1 MVKLVR
7 LATNDEG
14 VFTNSFGNNIILK
27 PQSKIALLNL
37 TFKITEQLYNIGID
51 ANTGFSN
58 QSLVFVDN
66 VGQTGPNIYNLQELN
81 NGSKEDFFN
90 IVEDGLKL
98 LLNDISNDGL
108 PAGDEL
114 NRLQVYSSW
123 KLENNTALVGFGTTQ
138 MTYKYAT
145 LCTVTGPTFLD
156 NTTPQGTKNKR
167 LFNFNENNMEVLST
181 YPATSV
187 TLATGITRDDP
198 GTEPK
203 YWGGAMEDISL
214 CDGTGIYMAR
224 IADYVDNGTG
234 SEDNGFGIGLT
245 VGDAELQSPA
255 GNPKNLEATM
265 DDDLRNFEIY
275 FNREGETY
283 TYIQDGAQGQGDMLD
298 SNVVAEQGSRTTYP
312 TLNDHDIMF
321 FRITADPGPPSEQ
334 KEGGGT
340 RGILV
345 AGVWNIV
352 AGVPTEHIIFSEP
365 VPHDDDKNYK
375 LYPYFY
381 IRGAKADVKIDSLAM
396 TPDPFL
402 ESNRNFVLTGK
413 NDYALFDNLVYNNQA
428 LARVCPYIDLFRF
441 TVDKQMQLTLHSDI
455 LRQLGFITLSNG
467 PSSSG
472 YVTLSRKIGKTLYD
486 GSGGQVV
493 FISEALSNGILSDNF
508 TVLSDTLQMES
519 YDASA
524 VGYNLGPTI
533 SQTLRLSGMAKA
545 GRRKN
550 ILMTI
555 PVNDNANGIVE
566 YDANTPIFIDMDNS
580 DTINIKNM
588 NFRVVDKFGKS
599 IKTGGGLA
607 IMTVLI
613 QNGDE

>member
-14 VFTNSFGNNIILK
+14 VFTNAFGNNIILK

-51 ANTGFSN
+51 TNTGFSN
-58 QSLVFVDN
+58 QSLVFYDN
-66 VGQTGPNIYNLQELN
+66 AGQTGPNIYNLPELN

-138 MTYKYAT
+138 ITYKYAS
-145 LCTVTGPTFLD
+145 LCTVAGPTFLD
-156 NTTPQGTKNKR
+156 NTTPQGTKNKQ
-167 LFNFNENNMEVLST
+167 LFNFNDFYMEVSPI
-181 YPATSV
+181 YPATSI
-187 TLATGITRDDP
+187 TLKSGIARDDP
-198 GTEPK
+198 GLPPN

-224 IADYVDNGTG
+224 IADYLDNGTG
-234 SEDNGFGIGLT
+234 SADNGFGIGLNL
-245 VGDAELQSPA
+245 GDAEFQSA
-255 GNPKNLEATM
+255 AANPENLEGTL
-265 DDDLRNFEIY
+265 DESLRVFEIY

-283 TYIQDGAQGQGDMLD
+283 TYIADGKGEADMVD
-298 SNVVAEQGSRTTYP
+298 SGVVAEQGSRTTYP

-340 RGILV
+340 RGMLV

-352 AGVPTEHIIFSEP
+352 AGVPTEHIFFSQA
-365 VPHDDDKNYK
+365 VPHDDNKNYK

-381 IRGAKADVKIDSLAM
+381 IRGAETDVKIDSLAM

-413 NDYALFDNLVYNNQA
+413 NDYALFDNMVYNNQT

-441 TVDKQMQLTLHSDI
+441 TIDKQMELVIHSDI
-455 LRQLGFITLSNG
+455 LRQLGFISLSNG

-493 FISEALSNGILSDNF
+493 FVSEALSNGILSDNF

-524 VGYNLGPTI
+524 VGYNLGPAI
-533 SQTLRLSGMAKA
+533 SQSLRVSGMAKA

-599 IKTGGGLA
+599 IKTGGGMA

-613 QNGDE
+613 QNGEE